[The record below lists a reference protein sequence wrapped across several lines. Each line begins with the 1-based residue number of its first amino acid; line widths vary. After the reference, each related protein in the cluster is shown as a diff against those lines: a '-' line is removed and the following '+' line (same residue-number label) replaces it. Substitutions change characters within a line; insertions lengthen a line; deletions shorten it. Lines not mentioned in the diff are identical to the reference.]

1 MLFTQEREPAP
12 LEGLDRLAVLARR
25 RIDGE
30 PVVRILGSRAFWGLD
45 FQLSPDTLVPRPET
59 EMLVRGGVERLAGLD
74 DPRILDLGTGSGCIA
89 IALLTEIAGAR
100 ALAID
105 LAEGAI
111 EMAGLNAARH
121 GVADRLDLRRGS
133 WFEPLRVGEAF
144 ELVVSNPPYIAHDE
158 IAGLARE
165 VREHDPLLALDGG
178 MDGLAPYRII
188 ADELAVWLRPGGYG
202 LLEIGST
209 QADAVVAILEAAGFW
224 QIGVEKDLQG
234 LDRMIVVHHV

>member
-12 LEGLDRLAVLARR
+12 LDGLERLAVYAKRR
-25 RIDGE
+25 LDGE
-30 PVVRILGSRAFWGLD
+30 PVVRILGGKEFWGLEMV
-45 FQLSPDTLVPRPET
+45 LSADTLVPRPET
-59 EMLVRGGVERLAGLD
+59 EMLVRAGVERMAGIT

-100 ALAID
+100 ALGVD
-105 LAEGAI
+105 LSDGAL
-111 EMAGLNAARH
+111 ATARVNADRH
-121 GVADRLDLRRGS
+121 GVGERIDLRRGS

-178 MDGLAPYRII
+178 PDGLGPYRII

-202 LLEIGST
+202 LVEIGAS
-209 QADAVVAILEAAGFW
+209 QAAQVVEIFEAAGFW
-224 QIGVEKDLQG
+224 QIGVEKDLAG
-234 LDRMIVVHHV
+234 LDRMVVVHHV